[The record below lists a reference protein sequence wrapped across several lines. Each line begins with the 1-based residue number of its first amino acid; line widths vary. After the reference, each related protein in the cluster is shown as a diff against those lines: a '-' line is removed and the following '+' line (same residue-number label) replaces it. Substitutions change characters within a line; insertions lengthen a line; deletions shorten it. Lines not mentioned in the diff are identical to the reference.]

1 VGFQNKSIEVTN
13 AAATIVFKLDPNNSL
28 DEVVVTGNR
37 SKVKCTNS
45 AVPIDKL
52 YAEDLKSSGQ
62 VTFDKML
69 AYKIPSF
76 NSVVKL
82 FLMRQLILTRDL
94 RGLGPSRTLVL
105 VNGKEKIKVL

>member
-13 AAATIVFKLDPNNSL
+13 SAATIVFKLDPNNSL

-37 SKVKCTNS
+37 SKVQVFNS
-45 AVPIDKL
+45 VPIDKL

-69 AYKIPSF
+69 AYKIRP
-76 NSVVKL
+76 
-82 FLMRQLILTRDL
+82 LIQ
-94 RGLGPSRTLVL
+94 
-105 VNGKEKIKVL
+105 

>member
-37 SKVKCTNS
+37 SKVRSVLNS
-45 AVPIDKL
+45 VPIDKL

-62 VTFDKML
+62 VT
-69 AYKIPSF
+69 
-76 NSVVKL
+76 
-82 FLMRQLILTRDL
+82 LTRC
-94 RGLGPSRTLVL
+94 
-105 VNGKEKIKVL
+105 

>member
-1 VGFQNKSIEVTN
+1 MVLLLTEMVILKLVTGLPVTLIAKYVFQNKSIEVTN

-37 SKVKCTNS
+37 SKVRSVLNS

-62 VTFDKML
+62 VT
-69 AYKIPSF
+69 
-76 NSVVKL
+76 
-82 FLMRQLILTRDL
+82 LTRC
-94 RGLGPSRTLVL
+94 
-105 VNGKEKIKVL
+105 

>member
-37 SKVKCTNS
+37 SKVQ
-45 AVPIDKL
+45 VYLIQLFLKL

-69 AYKIPSF
+69 AYKIRP
-76 NSVVKL
+76 
-82 FLMRQLILTRDL
+82 LIQ
-94 RGLGPSRTLVL
+94 
-105 VNGKEKIKVL
+105 

>member
-1 VGFQNKSIEVTN
+1 VGFHKSIEVTN

-37 SKVKCTNS
+37 SKVRVLNS
-45 AVPIDKL
+45 AVPIDS

-76 NSVVKL
+76 N
-82 FLMRQLILTRDL
+82 
-94 RGLGPSRTLVL
+94 
-105 VNGKEKIKVL
+105 